1 MKLKT
6 WDMNTGSRKV
16 RGRLFPEER
25 TACAMVWVRE
35 SAGVGY
41 GDRYDCE
48 QDREWN
54 VGPNGEG
61 LC

>member
-6 WDMNTGSRKV
+6 WDMYTGSRKV

-25 TACAMVWVRE
+25 TACTMVWVRE

-41 GDRYDCE
+41 GDHYDCE
-48 QDREWN
+48 QDRD
-54 VGPNGEG
+54 GK
-61 LC
+61 

>member
-1 MKLKT
+1 MGAEDHETENMGHEHRFQEGERKT
-6 WDMNTGSRKV
+6 VS
-16 RGRLFPEER
+16 EER

-48 QDREWN
+48 QDRD
-54 VGPNGEG
+54 GT
-61 LC
+61 